1 MGFELLLP
9 VVLFILTLII
19 IFLLRSDDKRNQRA
33 DLIRKRAQALLK
45 NVENSQTLF
54 KESAQKAEE
63 RISKKIDESHLLM
76 SHVDSQLTDL
86 EARSDDLAAL
96 QKVLATYQ
104 ISLTQ
109 LQGAT
114 TQVENRIAAMKA
126 EIANLSRV
134 EDTLSDFDLR
144 FEQFKGSVEKQIAE
158 GEENMHLQQL
168 RIKEMQGASFARLQ
182 EYEAEVHRVEQEALG
197 QLRAHTETL
206 KSHQDAS
213 LDLVASQL
221 AKLRQL
227 GERGD
232 EQLLQYDTAL
242 QSGHKQAEQK
252 MQDLQHAFAELQASH
267 IEQQKIQEGE
277 LSSIKENMLC
287 EITAEMQGFV
297 RQCYGEM
304 AKIFEMTL
312 KKTDV
317 SFQAMIRV
325 VSQYLKELSS
335 RIEEG
340 RGIIELLGTSEHT
353 SLVGFREE
361 LDLLLEATTKG
372 EQKLSSLQDLEGET
386 SSSLALLQQE
396 AQQLQAS
403 LTTMKEE
410 KLALLMQSE
419 PPPLSVVYAM
429 ALVDE
434 TCLPQKNDPLGPE
447 EGSIESPAED
457 PPSAGPPQDAE
468 NLTPFKRVGASPPS
482 VVFAMAL
489 VDEPCNSQEQD
500 PVEPS
505 TKRDSSKSLGREPK
519 RAKAEKDTAP
529 DKGKHASLESRRV
542 EYLSESE
549 EEILLD
555 EDEDPTA

>member
-9 VVLFILTLII
+9 VVLFILTLTI

-104 ISLTQ
+104 TSLTQ

-134 EDTLSDFDLR
+134 EDTLSDFGLR
-144 FEQFKGSVEKQIAE
+144 FEQFKGSLEKQIAE
-158 GEENMHLQQL
+158 GEESMHLQQL
-168 RIKEMQGASFARLQ
+168 RIKEMQGASFAKLQ

-197 QLRAHTETL
+197 QVRAHTETL

-213 LDLVASQL
+213 LDLVSTQL

-232 EQLLQYDTAL
+232 EQLLQYDAAL

-252 MQDLQHAFAELQASH
+252 MQDLQHMFAELQASH

-277 LSSIKENMLC
+277 LSSIKENMLS

-317 SFQAMIRV
+317 SFQNMIRV

-335 RIEEG
+335 RIAEG
-340 RGIIELLGTSEHT
+340 RGILELLGTSGHT
-353 SLVGFREE
+353 SLLRFREE

-372 EQKLSSLQDLEGET
+372 EQKLSALQDLEGET
-386 SSSLALLQQE
+386 SSSLALLHQE

-403 LTTMKEE
+403 LTAMKEE
-410 KLALLMQSE
+410 KLALLTQGES
-419 PPPLSVVYAM
+419 PPLSAVYAM

-434 TCLPQKNDPLGPE
+434 TCLPQRKGHLNPE
-447 EGSIESPAED
+447 EAFAEQPAESLPSDD
-457 PPSAGPPQDAE
+457 PGRKTES
-468 NLTPFKRVGASPPS
+468 LTFSEKVGASPPS
-482 VVFAMAL
+482 VVYAMAL
-489 VDEPCNSQEQD
+489 VDETCKCLKK
-500 PVEPS
+500 EPPAERVS
-505 TKRDSSKSLGREPK
+505 AKSLARGSK
-519 RAKAEKDTAP
+519 RAKAEKDAAP

-555 EDEDPTA
+555 EDEDPTP

>member
-410 KLALLMQSE
+410 KLALLMQRE

-434 TCLPQKNDPLGPE
+434 TCLPQKNDPLSPE